1 MARGW
6 QALWHGPRKPLD
18 QADSAA
24 LEPSCKAVYISSIL
38 AHGIMHRLG
47 LEPGCNNV
55 SAMKPQAPTAT
66 KTERDKLRFGLPG
79 SSTERKGRIKAAIQ
93 ANRETLRRLA
103 K

>member
-1 MARGW
+1 
-6 QALWHGPRKPLD
+6 
-18 QADSAA
+18 
-24 LEPSCKAVYISSIL
+24 
-38 AHGIMHRLG
+38 MH
-47 LEPGCNNV
+47 NV
-55 SAMKPQAPTAT
+55 SAMKPQAPTAP